1 MKFEST
7 RDRGARNRFGLMLS
21 IFLGMLLISPLFENS
36 IAAGFAGDIFFYLFL
51 FAAAFSIRG
60 GRYFKLVVFFGVLVV
75 VGEVA
80 SYFTYRLIVFILTN
94 FLSCAFLFLVTLE
107 IGFYLSR
114 QQEIRLDT
122 VMGGLCVYVLMGS
135 FWTILFVNL
144 ELIHPGSFSFGI
156 HGPNPNIDEMYALL
170 FYYSFVTLLT
180 IGYGDVVA
188 MSNIAQTLTILEGLI
203 GQFYIIFFI
212 ASLVGMYIY
221 RRQIEPKQAL
231 RSQTRGSR
239 VNGNGENG

>member
-1 MKFEST
+1 MKFELS
-7 RDRGARNRFGLMLS
+7 RDKGLRNRFGLILAF
-21 IFLGMLLISPLFENS
+21 FLGMLLISPLFEHS
-36 IAAGFAGDIFFYLFL
+36 IAAGFVADTFFYLFL

-60 GRYFKLVVFFGVLVV
+60 GRFFKLVIIFGALVI
-75 VGEVA
+75 VGEVT
-80 SYFTYRLIVFILTN
+80 SYFTDRLHVFIVTN

-107 IGFYLSR
+107 IATHVVK
-114 QQEIRLDT
+114 QQDIQLDT
-122 VMGGLCVYVLMGS
+122 VMGGLCVYVLMGL

-144 ELIHPGSFSFGI
+144 ELIHPGAFSFGI
-156 HGPNPNIDEMYALL
+156 HGPDPGMDEVYALL

-221 RRQIEPKQAL
+221 RRQVKKP
-231 RSQTRGSR
+231 
-239 VNGNGENG
+239 

>member
-1 MKFEST
+1 MKNDGGRKRMKFELS
-7 RDRGARNRFGLMLS
+7 RDQGARNRFGLILAF
-21 IFLGMLLISPLFENS
+21 FLGMLLISPLFEHS
-36 IAAGFAGDIFFYLFL
+36 IAAGFVADIFFYFFL

-60 GRYFKLVVFFGVLVV
+60 GRFFKLVIAFGALVIL
-75 VGEVA
+75 GEVA
-80 SYFTYRLIVFILTN
+80 SYFTERLIVLIVTN
-94 FLSCAFLFLVTLE
+94 FLSCGFLFLVTVE
-107 IGFYLSR
+107 IGTHLSR

-122 VMGGLCVYVLMGS
+122 VMGGLCVYVLMGI

-156 HGPNPNIDEMYALL
+156 HGPDPGMDEEYALL

-212 ASLVGMYIY
+212 AGLVGMYIY
-221 RRQIEPKQAL
+221 RRQVRPKNK
-231 RSQTRGSR
+231 GKF
-239 VNGNGENG
+239 